1 MKKLLA
7 IIDDPNN
14 SKELIKYAAN
24 LANDLK
30 TDLHLLHVQNP
41 EAYPLASPEA
51 ASTMTVQI
59 QKGLEELAD
68 KAKNTLDKN
77 ADEVKTELSLNVS
90 IDSSSEIGITK
101 FIVENLVSE
110 NIVHMVILDSKED
123 VSFWEQNSNNMD
135 IIYDIDCPVWVV
147 PFGATYQPYEKIVYA
162 TNYKEEDITTLKK
175 LLKLTENFKPE
186 IVALH
191 ITDTTDFEEKV
202 KTSGF
207 TETVQSKTGY
217 DKISVKALLERE
229 NDEVAQLINDYSKDI
244 DSNLVVVLKENRHF
258 LARLFKPSA
267 TKKLIKEAKLPVLVF
282 HEKD

>member
-7 IIDDPNN
+7 IINDPNN
-14 SKELIKYAAN
+14 SSDLIKYAAN

-30 TDLHLLHVQNP
+30 TDLHLLYVQNP
-41 EAYPLASPEA
+41 EAYSLATPEA
-51 ASTMTVQI
+51 AGAMTVPI
-59 QKGLEELAD
+59 QKGLEELAE
-68 KAKNTLDKN
+68 KAKDSLDKI
-77 ADEVKTELSLNVS
+77 AKEVKTELSLNVS
-90 IDSSSEIGITK
+90 IDSSSEIGVTK
-101 FIVENLVSE
+101 FIVEKLVSE
-110 NIVHMVILDSKED
+110 NLVHMVIVDSKED
-123 VSFWEQNSNNMD
+123 VSFWEQSSNNMD
-135 IIYDIDCPVWVV
+135 IIYGIDCPVWVV
-147 PFGATYQPYEKIVYA
+147 PFGAKYQPYKKIVYA

-175 LLKLTENFKPE
+175 LLKLTENYKPE

-202 KTSGF
+202 KTRGF

-244 DSNLVVVLKENRHF
+244 DSDLVVVLKENRNF
-258 LARLFKPSA
+258 LARLFTSSA

-282 HEKD
+282 HEK